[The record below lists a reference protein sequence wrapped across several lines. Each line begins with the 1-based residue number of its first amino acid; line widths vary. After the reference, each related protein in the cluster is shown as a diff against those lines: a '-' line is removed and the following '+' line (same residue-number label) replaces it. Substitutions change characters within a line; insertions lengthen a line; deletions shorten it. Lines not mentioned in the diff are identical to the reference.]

1 MAEWTELETDFLSS
15 KLYIDTKEL
24 TLQFF
29 EEFGLNRSSDS
40 VRNKIK
46 RLRESAAR
54 DLIRDSKKI
63 DTPLALLDPY
73 IVNQQAS
80 LWLRAVAYE
89 ASRFSF
95 SCAQPIKSNNR
106 SLVLMISDVHWGK
119 KAKTFNMD
127 IADQR
132 ILSIPEILYNR
143 ILPDF
148 DEIVVLLLGD
158 LVEGEDIHSSQ
169 NSVNEAPTITAYKRG
184 TRTIWRFLL
193 LLKELFNVP
202 IRVET
207 DPGNH
212 GRQSKSANPKTNWD
226 NAIYE
231 SLAMISEF
239 SGEEGIFINVNLEDF
254 CVVEV
259 KNKKILL
266 SHKGVKHAGTPAMTS
281 KIGGWA
287 ISKDIDIVAHGHWH
301 SYAFDSYIDKLRI
314 SNGSVVGPDDLAESM
329 AKEDPPR
336 QAYFI
341 IDPNLPGGIDSSSFI
356 QW

>member
-1 MAEWTELETDFLSS
+1 MTEWTEQETSFLSS
-15 KLYIDTKEL
+15 SLYIDTKEL
-24 TLQFF
+24 ILQFF
-29 EEFGLNRSSDS
+29 EEFGLGRSSDS

-46 RLRESAAR
+46 RLRERAAK
-54 DLIRDSKKI
+54 DIVRDSAEN
-63 DTPLALLDPY
+63 DSPLSLLDPY
-73 IVNQQAS
+73 IAKQQAG
-80 LWLRAVAYE
+80 LWLRAI
-89 ASRFSF
+89 ASESSGFSF
-95 SCAQPIKSNNR
+95 CRTPPIKSNNR

-119 KAKTFNMD
+119 QTKTYNMN

-132 ILSIPEILYNR
+132 ILSIPETLR
-143 ILPDF
+143 SKTLPDF

-158 LVEGEDIHSSQ
+158 LVEGEDIHAHQ
-169 NSVNEAPTITAYKRG
+169 NSVNEAPVITAYKRG
-184 TRTIWRFLL
+184 TRTIWRLLL
-193 LLKELFNVP
+193 LLKQLFDTP

-212 GRQSKSANPKTNWD
+212 GRMSKSSHPHSNWD

-239 SGEEGIFINVNLEDF
+239 SGDIGISINVNLEDF

-266 SHKGVKHAGTPAMTS
+266 SHRGVKHAGTPAMTS
-281 KIGGWA
+281 KIAGWA

-341 IDPNLPGGIDSSSFI
+341 VDPNIPGGIDSSSFI